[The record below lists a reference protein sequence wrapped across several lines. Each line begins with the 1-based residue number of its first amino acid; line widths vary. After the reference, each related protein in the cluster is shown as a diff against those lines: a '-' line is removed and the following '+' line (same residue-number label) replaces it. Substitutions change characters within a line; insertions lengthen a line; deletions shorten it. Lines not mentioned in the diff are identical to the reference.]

1 MPRLKTTNTNPTNLG
16 IQNALNH
23 TTTKETTT
31 NLSEKKLVGYR
42 FYVNE
47 KATFRDG
54 KTAIE
59 RTTIVN
65 AIKEEGG
72 KIRPP
77 PSCGKG
83 VVSPLANGGRALDR
97 L

>member
-1 MPRLKTTNTNPTNLG
+1 MPRLKTTNAYPTNLG
-16 IQNALNH
+16 IQNALNY

-31 NLSEKKLVGYR
+31 NLSEKKLDGHR

-54 KTAIE
+54 KNAIDRNE
-59 RTTIVN
+59 IVN

-72 KIRPP
+72 MIVK
-77 PSCGKG
+77 SVNGKDARNII
-83 VVSPLANGGRALDR
+83 VVVDTKSS
-97 L
+97 